1 MIKRSL
7 LVVITVI
14 ITWSCADTGSSKN
27 GAREN
32 GFPFTWNNANVY
44 FLLTDRFNNA
54 DPGNDLNFGR
64 TGSTAVNRGFQG
76 GDLRG
81 ITEKIREG
89 YFTDLGI
96 TAIWMTPFFEQ
107 IHGMV
112 DEGTGAT
119 YGYHGYWTRDWT
131 ALDPNFGTEADLEEL
146 VSTAHAHGIR
156 IVMDIIINHTGPV
169 TEQDPVWP
177 EAWVRTSP
185 RCTYEGYESTIE
197 CTLVDNLP
205 DIRTETEA
213 DVPLPPH
220 LLEKWES
227 EGRLEKELAELDVFF
242 ATTGYPRAPKYYI
255 IKWLTDYIRKYGIN
269 AYRIDTAK
277 HTEEG
282 VWSDLRKEA
291 DRAYSKWLAA
301 HPELFPENDAFYM
314 VGEVYNYV
322 ISGGPMFDY
331 GDTLVDFFAEG
342 IDHLI
347 NFEFKYDARNHY
359 ETIFAKYA
367 SILHDELEGK
377 GVMNYISSHDDGDPL
392 DKMRENP
399 FEAATKLLL
408 CPGASQVYYG
418 DESSRLLFAPGAN
431 GDANLRSFMNWDQIS
446 ENAEMNGYQVQ
457 EVLAHYGKL
466 GRFRREHPAVGAGT
480 HEMISMDPYIF
491 VRTYNAGELADVVV
505 IGLDLAAGT
514 KKINVEGVFPDG
526 TRLTDGYSGE
536 QTTVRNGFA
545 TIHSDAPIV
554 LLGRS

>member
-1 MIKRSL
+1 MLRKIL
-7 LVVITVI
+7 LTVLTVI
-14 ITWSCADTGSSKN
+14 ITWSCADTGAPGN
-27 GAREN
+27 GAGEN
-32 GFPFTWNNANVY
+32 DFPFTWNNANVY

-54 DPGNDLNFGR
+54 DSGNDLNFNR
-64 TGSTAVNRGFQG
+64 TGPTAVNRGFQG
-76 GDLRG
+76 GDLKG
-81 ITEKIREG
+81 ITKKIEEG

-107 IHGMV
+107 IHGLV

-146 VSTAHAHGIR
+146 VSTAHKHGIR
-156 IVMDIIINHTGPV
+156 IVMDVIINHTGPV
-169 TEQDPVWP
+169 TELDPVWP

-205 DIRTETEA
+205 DIRTEKEA
-213 DVPLPPH
+213 DVALPPQ
-220 LLEKWES
+220 LLEKWER
-227 EGRLEKELAELDVFF
+227 EGRLEKELAELDAFF
-242 ATTGYPRAPKYYI
+242 ASTGYPRAPKFYI

-277 HTEEG
+277 HTEED

-291 DRAYSKWLAA
+291 DRAYHEWLTT
-301 HPELFPENDAFYM
+301 HPGLFPGKDAFYM

-322 ISGGPMFDY
+322 ISGGRLFDY
-331 GDTLVDFFAEG
+331 GDTAVDFFAEG

-347 NFEFKYDARNHY
+347 NFEFKYDALNHY
-359 ETIFAKYA
+359 EALFVKYA
-367 SILHDELEGK
+367 TILHDELEGK
-377 GVMNYISSHDDGDPL
+377 GVMNYISSHDDGDPF

-418 DESSRLLFAPGAN
+418 DESSRLLFTPGAN
-431 GDANLRSFMNWDQIS
+431 GDANLRSFMNWDKIS
-446 ENAEMNGYQVQ
+446 ENAEVNGYMVQ
-457 EVLAHYGKL
+457 EVQAHYGKL

-480 HEMISMDPYIF
+480 HEMISMDPYVF
-491 VRTYNAGELADVVV
+491 VRTYAAGEVVDAV
-505 IGLDLAAGT
+505 IIGLDLEPGT
-514 KKINVEGVFPDG
+514 KKISVEGVFPDG

-536 QTTVRNGFA
+536 KTTVRKGSA
-545 TIHSDAPIV
+545 TIHSDATIV